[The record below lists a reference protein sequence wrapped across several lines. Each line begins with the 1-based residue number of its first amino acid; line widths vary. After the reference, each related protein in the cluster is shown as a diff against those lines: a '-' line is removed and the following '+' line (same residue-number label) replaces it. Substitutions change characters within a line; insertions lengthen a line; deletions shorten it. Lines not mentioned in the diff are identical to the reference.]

1 MFKRKSYI
9 GLFIIILI
17 FSLWFIPRIN
27 NRVNDDR
34 VSDSSRTKEISQSSK
49 LSFIN
54 LNGESRKVPEFVF
67 QNQDNR
73 YVTNEDF
80 SGKVYVAEF
89 FFTSCPSICIEMNQN
104 MKVLDELYGNRDDF
118 GIASFTIDPENDT
131 PTTLK
136 KYSELIDVKSKNWH
150 FLTGDKKD
158 IYELSNNGFNIFS
171 SINEAVDGGFEHQ
184 GFFALIDKNGYI
196 RSRVNDYGT
205 PLVYYSGITN
215 VNESVQGIDMIKE
228 DIEKLLKEDYGKK

>member
-1 MFKRKSYI
+1 MFQRKSYI
-9 GLFIIILI
+9 GLFIIIII
-17 FSLWFIPRIN
+17 FSFWFIPRIN
-27 NRVNDDR
+27 NRVNDNR

-104 MKVLDELYGNRDDF
+104 MKILDEEFGGRDDF
-118 GIASFTIDPENDT
+118 GIASFTIDPVNDT
-131 PTTLK
+131 PVVLK
-136 KYSELIDVKSKNWH
+136 EYAERLNVISQNWH
-150 FLTGDKKD
+150 FLTGKIDD
-158 IYELSNNGFNIFS
+158 VYELSNSGFNIFAGV
-171 SINEAVDGGFEHQ
+171 NPAVAGGFEHQ

-196 RSRVNDYGT
+196 RSRKDSNGN
-205 PLVYYSGITN
+205 PIVYYLGIDN
-215 VNESVQGIDMIKE
+215 PSADKQGIDMIKE
-228 DIEKLLKEDYGKK
+228 DIRKLLKNG

>member
-9 GLFIIILI
+9 GLFIIIII
-17 FSLWFIPRIN
+17 FSFWFIPRIN
-27 NRVNDDR
+27 NRVNDNR

-104 MKVLDELYGNRDDF
+104 MKILDEEFGGRDDF
-118 GIASFTIDPENDT
+118 GIASFTIDPVNDT
-131 PTTLK
+131 PVVLK
-136 KYSELIDVKSKNWH
+136 KYAERLNVKSQNWH
-150 FLTGDKKD
+150 FLTGKIDD
-158 IYELSNNGFNIFS
+158 VYELSNSGFNIFAGV
-171 SINEAVDGGFEHQ
+171 NPAVACGFEHQ

-196 RSRVNDYGT
+196 RSRKDSNGN
-205 PLVYYSGITN
+205 PIVYYLGIDN
-215 VNESVQGIDMIKE
+215 PSADKQGIDMIKE
-228 DIEKLLKEDYGKK
+228 DIRKLLKNG

>member
-1 MFKRKSYI
+1 MFKKKSYI

-17 FSLWFIPRIN
+17 FSFWFIPRIN
-27 NRVNDDR
+27 NRVNDNR
-34 VSDSSRTKEISQSSK
+34 VSESIRTKEISQSSK
-49 LSFIN
+49 LSFIK

-104 MKVLDELYGNRDDF
+104 MKTLDEEFGDRDDF
-118 GIASFTIDPENDT
+118 GIASFTIDPVNDT
-131 PTTLK
+131 PVVLK
-136 KYSELIDVKSKNWH
+136 EYAERINVKSQNWH
-150 FLTGDKKD
+150 FLTGKIDD
-158 IYELSNNGFNIFS
+158 VYELSNSGFNIFAGV
-171 SINEAVDGGFEHQ
+171 NPAVAGGFEHQ

-196 RSRVNDYGT
+196 RSRRDSNGN
-205 PLVYYSGITN
+205 PIVYYLGIEN
-215 VNESVQGIDMIKE
+215 PSVDEQGIDMIKE
-228 DIEKLLKEDYGKK
+228 DIRKLLKNG